1 VPSPTQVSAFTKGM
15 EIHAHYYATQAKLDV
30 TALRIATIYGP
41 FYYSMHNPIGRL
53 CHAAIKNVAPDF
65 SDRPDGKL
73 FEDDEADWTTG
84 PT

>member
-1 VPSPTQVSAFTKGM
+1 VPSPTQVSAFKKGM

-41 FYYSMHNPIGRL
+41 
-53 CHAAIKNVAPDF
+53 VAPDF